1 MNVDPLSRLRAAVL
15 KRADKRASTGSSGF
29 AEALGSEPRAGGV
42 SGSAPLGP
50 VDSLLALQAVGERP
64 DGSTQA
70 RERAEDL
77 LDQLDEIRVGLL
89 VGSIP
94 VAELEKLSAAVQRR
108 RAHVEDPRLAELLD
122 EVDLRAR
129 VELAKLGRR

>member
-1 MNVDPLSRLRAAVL
+1 MNVDPLSRLRAAAL
-15 KRADKRASTGSSGF
+15 KRTDKRAGNGGSGF

-42 SGSAPLGP
+42 SGSAPLGS

-64 DGSTQA
+64 DGSAQA

-77 LDQLDEIRVGLL
+77 LDRLDQIRIGLL

-94 VAELEKLSAAVQRR
+94 VAELERLSAAIQRK
-108 RAHVEDPRLAELLD
+108 RAHVQDPQLAELLD

-129 VELAKLGRR
+129 VELAKLVRR